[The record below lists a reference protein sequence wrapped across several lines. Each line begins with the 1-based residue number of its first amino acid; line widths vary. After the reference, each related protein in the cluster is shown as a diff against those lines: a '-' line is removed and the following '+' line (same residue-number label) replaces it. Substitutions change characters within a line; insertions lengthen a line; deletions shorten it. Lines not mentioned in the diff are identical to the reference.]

1 MNVQRL
7 LIALG
12 LLILMAGITWPI
24 LSRSGLGRLPGDVV
38 ILRGNT
44 SFYFRLVTCLLV
56 SIVLSALFWLFNR

>member
-12 LLILMAGITWPI
+12 LLILMAGIAWPI

-38 ILRGNT
+38 IQLGGRKLYLPLAT
-44 SFYFRLVTCLLV
+44 SVLLSLILSTLLWYFAR
-56 SIVLSALFWLFNR
+56 

>member
-12 LLILMAGITWPI
+12 LLILMAGIAWPI

-38 ILRGNT
+38 IHRDNT
-44 SFYFRLVTCLLV
+44 SSYFPLVTCLVV
-56 SIVLSALFWLFNR
+56 SIVPSALFWLFNR